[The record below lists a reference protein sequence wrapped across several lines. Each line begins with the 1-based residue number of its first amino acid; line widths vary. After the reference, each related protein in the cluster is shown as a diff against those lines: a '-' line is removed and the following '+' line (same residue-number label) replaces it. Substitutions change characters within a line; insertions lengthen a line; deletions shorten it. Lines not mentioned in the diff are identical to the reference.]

1 MGYVKDIV
9 LSFEAV
15 EASYGSVKAS
25 SGSVKTVTMSD
36 VTERVTRTLAYA
48 TSKLSPYAVPFTV
61 KAVKAVKAVKTVK
74 IEPMMKRHEK
84 YSQLE
89 KQMKQSSKQS
99 VVVIEDPKMLEYK
112 RVGIDKFVTQS
123 VFQATPPTGHS
134 YMHIM
139 LMLLMNAIKSNDYG
153 RVGTLL
159 NKLIKE
165 SPKSIGDVRTTVK
178 TRFITQL
185 QVAQLWHMNG
195 LMSEVSNIVNIL
207 DVYVVENEYYNR
219 LF

>member
-15 EASYGSVKAS
+15 EASSGSVKAS
-25 SGSVKTVTMSD
+25 SGSVKAVTMID
-36 VTERVTRTLAYA
+36 VTRTLAYA

-61 KAVKAVKAVKTVK
+61 KAVKAVKAVKKKTVK

-99 VVVIEDPKMLEYK
+99 VVVIEDPKMLEYM

-123 VFQATPPTGHS
+123 VFQATPPTGHN

-185 QVAQLWHMNG
+185 QVAQLWHMKG